1 MRLLRCSKSG
11 EIGRSEWR
19 VVPRYPSVW
28 GVPDEHGN
36 RVLNAYMEAGVKH
49 SSHHLETSSAVD
61 KARVFGRGFV
71 DCFAATP
78 AGVGW
83 WGAPLDSMIIKW
95 RTTDYKVA
103 VVELARS
110 IEDMSLA
117 ALWL

>member
-1 MRLLRCSKSG
+1 M
-11 EIGRSEWR
+11 
-19 VVPRYPSVW
+19 VPQDPTVL
-28 GVPDEHGN
+28 GVSDEHGN
-36 RVLNAYMEAGVKH
+36 RVLNAYMKAGVKH
-49 SSHHLETSSAVD
+49 ASHHLETSSAVD
-61 KARVFGRGFV
+61 KARVFGHGLF

-95 RTTDYKVA
+95 RPTDYKVA
-103 VVELARS
+103 VVELERN